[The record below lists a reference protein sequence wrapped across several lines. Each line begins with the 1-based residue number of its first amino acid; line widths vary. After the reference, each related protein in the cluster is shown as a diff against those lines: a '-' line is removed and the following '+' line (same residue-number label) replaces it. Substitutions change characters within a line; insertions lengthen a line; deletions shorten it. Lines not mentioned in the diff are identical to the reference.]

1 MMKQDINLHAA
12 QRQKLKAMMINEGDI

>member
-12 QRQKLKAMMINEGDI
+12 QRKLLKAMMINEGDI